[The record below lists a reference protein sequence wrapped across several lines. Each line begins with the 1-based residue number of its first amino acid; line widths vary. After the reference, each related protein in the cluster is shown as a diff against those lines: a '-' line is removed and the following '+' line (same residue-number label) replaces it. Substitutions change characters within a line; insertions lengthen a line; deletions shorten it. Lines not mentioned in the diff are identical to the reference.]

1 MGEMSSSHSQM
12 KKAVKTTIGDK
23 ANSSTSELLDRV
35 HLGDARLISK
45 TLPDNLINTTIT
57 SPPYFDLKDYGMPNQ
72 IGFGQKYEEYLSD
85 LSKVFSELFRAT
97 KDNGSLWIVI
107 DTFRKEQ
114 EVLTLPF
121 DLVAKL
127 KPIGWMLR
135 DIIIWKKERT
145 LPWTHEG
152 STRKIFEYILVLS
165 KGSNRFRYD
174 PDKHREV
181 VDLKKWWVRYP
192 ERYNPKGKSL
202 EEIWCYDIPT
212 QGSWGDSYIRH
223 FCPLPS
229 ELVSRIIQ
237 LTTQPNDIVFDPFA
251 GSGTVPTVSHLLN
264 RHYIGIELN
273 PDYIRM
279 FENHLNAEKKKTKTI
294 SNTNEP
300 NNKESFEQKIIKLR
314 ILKFGRIILRNLKK
328 QHPKEK
334 FQVFVYQSQEDI
346 TSSSKFKHYAA
357 EYIISVPE
365 ILSNA
370 QTVEEISIMCSKP
383 PLSKFGVLPKI
394 SVVSSPAQISTEKMC
409 IPHYWY
415 TQSNSHKSIGS
426 GSFKDTWTSTVQ
438 LSSPINMEVEEPN
451 E

>member
-1 MGEMSSSHSQM
+1 M
-12 KKAVKTTIGDK
+12 KKAVKTTNRDEVK
-23 ANSSTSELLDRV
+23 RSLSKTLDQV
-35 HLGDARLISK
+35 HLGDARLLSK
-45 TLPDNLINTTIT
+45 ALPDKLINTTIT

-72 IGFGQKYEEYLSD
+72 IGFGQKYEEYLID
-85 LSKVFSELFRAT
+85 LSKVFSEIFRAT
-97 KDNGSLWIVI
+97 KDDGSLWIVI

-127 KPIGWMLR
+127 KPIGWTLR

-165 KGSNRFRYD
+165 KGSNKFRYD
-174 PDKHREV
+174 PDKHREI

-237 LTTQPNDIVFDPFA
+237 LTTQPKDVVLDPFA

-264 RHYIGIELN
+264 RHYVGIELN

-279 FENHLNAEKKKTKTI
+279 FENHLDTEKKKNRET
-294 SNTNEP
+294 SNAD
-300 NNKESFEQKIIKLR
+300 KSIDKDSFEQKIINLR
-314 ILKFGRIILRNLKK
+314 ILKFGRLILRNLIKSL
-328 QHPKEK
+328 PKSK
-334 FQVFVYQSQEDI
+334 IQIFVYQAPTI
-346 TSSSKFKHYAA
+346 TNSKFKYYAA
-357 EYIISVPE
+357 EYIVSIPE
-365 ILSNA
+365 ELSKIQTIETINIL
-370 QTVEEISIMCSKP
+370 CSKP
-383 PLSKFGVLPKI
+383 PLSKFGVQAKVSVI
-394 SVVSSPAQISTEKMC
+394 SSEAEIPIEKRRLQ
-409 IPHYWY
+409 HYWY
-415 TQSNSHKSIGS
+415 SQSNSHKATGN
-426 GSFKDTWTSTVQ
+426 GSFEETWESTIQ

-451 E
+451 D